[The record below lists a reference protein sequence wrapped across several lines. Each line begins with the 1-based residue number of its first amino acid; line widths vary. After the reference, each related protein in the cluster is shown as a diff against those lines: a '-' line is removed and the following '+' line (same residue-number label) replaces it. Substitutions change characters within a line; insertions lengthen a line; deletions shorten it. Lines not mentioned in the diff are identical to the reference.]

1 MSLRRRVTR
10 IPKLGA
16 ARRARVATRRR
27 RSERGSTALIT
38 LFAMLISIVV
48 FMAALNLIIDEYG
61 KAAIRT
67 AVDEAALAGSQQGAA
82 GGPVGACQAK
92 AAEVMAGLLNGPF
105 AKQVAISCSLDPA
118 TGQVVATG
126 SGDLPGW
133 LTVIPAAP
141 IHVTGAALV
150 EHNPTAP

>member
-1 MSLRRRVTR
+1 MALRRHATG
-10 IPKLGA
+10 IPGLGA
-16 ARRARVATRRR
+16 APRVGVATCRR
-27 RSERGSTALIT
+27 RSDRGSTALIT

-61 KAAIRT
+61 KGAIRT

-105 AKQVAISCSLDPA
+105 GKQVTIAAAWTQPPA
-118 TGQVVATG
+118 R
-126 SGDLPGW
+126 W
-133 LTVIPAAP
+133 
-141 IHVTGAALV
+141 
-150 EHNPTAP
+150 